1 MHPAAALGET
11 IGGRRM
17 ICLATLVGGDLAWA
31 VSQCSDAGHANRLV
45 ACAELDKVWLAR
57 LRGVI
62 LAAARQP
69 EAFADKISAAPL
81 VFHFLLLL
89 TTTTLSKLHHTP
101 NTKSDAAT
109 RCLHLI
115 RPSSPTISTHLL
127 TGFTTP
133 FKFPLA
139 DPYAPRLSDTALAI
153 NSPPFTTAS
162 QQQTWPPSPASARH
176 PPQPTFSDFD
186 LFQTAPTTTPALQAT
201 PRRAPSLGST
211 LQPSFS
217 ESDVAAYYAHGHP
230 ISNQANY
237 TTQRTTDRS
246 TRPPV
251 PLFHSNSTGSLA
263 NQVHGQ
269 QFQHDINMGGG
280 VNVAYDGTFGDL
292 GAEDA
297 MFGLDGGF
305 AFDALLDSHAVNNFT
320 AANSGGANG
329 VTVSP
334 RDVFNNN
341 DSIPPST
348 SFTNLTTPGSTYL
361 ETPDDDYQTSP
372 LFTDSFEA
380 DHGAQWSSLFP
391 EYETTAATGAP
402 MMVRNASSS
411 SANQIVVH
419 PGGESAN
426 RKRSSTNASPA
437 MFSPV
442 VKHSDV
448 AGVGA
453 RKRDKP
459 LPPIVVDESDTV
471 ALKRARN
478 TAAARKSRAKRVL
491 ERDDLEAE
499 ITDLKAQVEYWKGQ
513 AQASGGGIA
522 DSKEG

>member
-1 MHPAAALGET
+1 M
-11 IGGRRM
+11 
-17 ICLATLVGGDLAWA
+17 
-31 VSQCSDAGHANRLV
+31 
-45 ACAELDKVWLAR
+45 
-57 LRGVI
+57 
-62 LAAARQP
+62 
-69 EAFADKISAAPL
+69 
-81 VFHFLLLL
+81 
-89 TTTTLSKLHHTP
+89 
-101 NTKSDAAT
+101 
-109 RCLHLI
+109 
-115 RPSSPTISTHLL
+115 
-127 TGFTTP
+127 
-133 FKFPLA
+133 
-139 DPYAPRLSDTALAI
+139 
-153 NSPPFTTAS
+153 
-162 QQQTWPPSPASARH
+162 
-176 PPQPTFSDFD
+176 
-186 LFQTAPTTTPALQAT
+186 
-201 PRRAPSLGST
+201 
-211 LQPSFS
+211 
-217 ESDVAAYYAHGHP
+217 AAYYAHALP
-230 ISNQANY
+230 ISNQTNY
-237 TTQRTTDRS
+237 TTQRNTDRS

-263 NQVHGQ
+263 NQAHGQ
-269 QFQHDINMGGG
+269 QFQHDITMGGG
-280 VNVAYDGTFGDL
+280 GTILSCSSCPVSPLICSPVNVAYDGTFGDL

-297 MFGLDGGF
+297 MFGLDEGF
-305 AFDALLDSHAVNNFT
+305 TFDALLDSHAVNNFT
-320 AANSGGANG
+320 AVNSGGANG

-334 RDVFNNN
+334 RDVSNNN

-391 EYETTAATGAP
+391 EYETTAAAGAP

-411 SANQIVVH
+411 SANQIVIH

-426 RKRSSTNASPA
+426 RKRSSTNAFPA
-437 MFSPV
+437 MFSPA

-453 RKRDKP
+453 RKREKP

-513 AQASGGGIA
+513 AQASGGGVV